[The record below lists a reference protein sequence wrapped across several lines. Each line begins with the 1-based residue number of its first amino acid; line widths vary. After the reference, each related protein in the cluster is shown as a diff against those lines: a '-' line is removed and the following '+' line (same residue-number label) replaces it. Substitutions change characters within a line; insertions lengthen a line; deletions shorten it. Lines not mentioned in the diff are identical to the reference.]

1 MLTEVMIQGIIFI
14 LGFIFLFK
22 GSQIVIDS
30 SIKISEYLG
39 VSRLAVG
46 FLIVALATSIPDF
59 MVAVNASLVGETPMA
74 IGDALGSSIANITL
88 VLGIAALIRN
98 LNVKRE
104 QTIASAELLFLISL
118 VPLIILSRGPV
129 TRIEGLLLLMFFAF
143 YVFFIFKKRFT
154 MNITGKLTKKESRK
168 AFFFFAIGIATVV
181 ISSYFVVLSGASI
194 ASLAGISSA
203 FIGMTVIAFGTTL
216 PELAIDFTAIRKGQ
230 TALAVGDIL
239 GSCVINLT
247 LVMGAAIVINPIGAA
262 FEQFSTAV
270 IILVVVNSLL
280 TYSLLKHDGIT
291 KALGIVFI
299 LIYIIFLLLGFSA
312 GAI

>member
-1 MLTEVMIQGIIFI
+1 MLIETIIFI
-14 LGFIFLFK
+14 VGFIFLFK

-39 VSRLAVG
+39 ISRLAVG
-46 FLIVALATSIPDF
+46 FIIVAMATSIPDF
-59 MVAVNASLVGETPMA
+59 MVAVNASLIGETPMA

-118 VPLIILSRGPV
+118 VPLIILSRGTV
-129 TRIEGLLLLMFFAF
+129 TQIEGMLLLLFFAF
-143 YVFFIFKKRFT
+143 YCFFILKKKFT
-154 MNITGKLTKKESRK
+154 MNITGKISKKESKK
-168 AFFFFAIGIATVV
+168 AFFFFVIGISIV
-181 ISSYFVVLSGASI
+181 ILSAHFVVSSGASI
-194 ASLAGISSA
+194 ASSIGISSA
-203 FIGMTVIAFGTTL
+203 LIGMTVIAFGTTL
-216 PELAIDFTAIRKGQ
+216 PELAIDLAAIRKGH

-247 LVMGAAIVINPIGAA
+247 LVMGTAIIINPIGAA
-262 FEQFSTAV
+262 FEQFSTAI

-280 TYSLLKHDGIT
+280 TYALLKHEGIT
-291 KALGIVFI
+291 KTLGIVFI
-299 LIYIIFLLLGFSA
+299 LIYILFLLIQFSS
-312 GAI
+312 GLI